1 MASTALDKARQKYDE
16 KRQIKKVSFN
26 PDTEKNLLDFANSVN
41 FSEWVKQK
49 IKEELNK
56 ALT

>member
-1 MASTALDKARQKYDE
+1 MASIALDKARRKYDD

-26 PDTEKNLLDFANSVN
+26 PDTENELLEFANSVN

-49 IKEELNK
+49 IKEELSK
-56 ALT
+56 

>member
-1 MASTALDKARQKYDE
+1 MASTALDKARQKYDD

-26 PDTEKNLLDFANSVN
+26 PEKEKELLEFASSVN

-49 IKEELNK
+49 IKEELIK
-56 ALT
+56 

>member
-1 MASTALDKARQKYDE
+1 MASTAQDKARRKYDD

-26 PDTEKNLLDFANSVN
+26 TETEEDILKFANSVN

-49 IKEELNK
+49 IKEELSK
-56 ALT
+56 

>member
-1 MASTALDKARQKYDE
+1 MASTALDKARRKYVD

-26 PDTEKNLLDFANSVN
+26 TENEKEILEFANSVN

-49 IKEELNK
+49 IKESMSK
-56 ALT
+56 I

>member
-26 PDTEKNLLDFANSVN
+26 SETEKDLLEFATSIN

-49 IKEELNK
+49 IKEELSK
-56 ALT
+56 

>member
-1 MASTALDKARQKYDE
+1 MASTALNKARQKYDD

-26 PDTEKNLLDFANSVN
+26 QEKEKELLEFAISVN
-41 FSEWVKQK
+41 FSEWVKRK

-56 ALT
+56 